1 MGGGMSVKMS
11 GAEFKKF
18 YEDDEFWPD
27 GVWHEDAQISV
38 DGEDR
43 PDGVESNEV
52 SDTSVVVIEG
62 GALFGEQWEYE
73 GPSLETYF
81 RRWRKKQ
88 TTTFLTVECDH
99 TKLEAVKAA
108 IKAAGGKISK

>member
-1 MGGGMSVKMS
+1 MSVKMS

-27 GVWHEDAQISV
+27 GD
-38 DGEDR
+38 
-43 PDGVESNEV
+43 
-52 SDTSVVVIEG
+52 
-62 GALFGEQWEYE
+62 E

>member
-1 MGGGMSVKMS
+1 MSVKMS

-18 YEDDEFWPD
+18 MSSEEFWPVD
-27 GVWHEDAQISV
+27 TWHEDEQITV
-38 DGEDR
+38 NGEDR
-43 PDGVESNEV
+43 PDGVEASTL
-52 SDTSVVVIEG
+52 SDTDVVVIHDG
-62 GALFGEQWEYE
+62 VLTGPQWLDG
-73 GPSLETYF
+73 GPSLETHF